1 MAIEGQFKRL
11 RISVVIP
18 ARKAQATIGQ
28 CLRSLEMQIR
38 KPDEVIIIIDT
49 PGDPT
54 FMLVKELSYKLSL
67 PIRILLGSE
76 GVGNARNM
84 GVAVASGDIIAFI
97 DSDEVAHPYW
107 LQYIEK
113 VFIENPKAMVVSG
126 PVTYVESLDQV
137 LINPPEINRVFSCS
151 PGQIYNM
158 RMGNMAFKR
167 SVINFVGNFDP
178 WFKVCHEDT
187 DFIFR
192 LIEYKIK
199 MFYCENILVYHII
212 KKISTLQE
220 ISRAFYIGQH
230 NARLFA
236 KHPKIITLKIFYI
249 NLGHVFLITLGAIVA
264 VVTKT
269 LIIPVL
275 IIMPSIIYKMAKTIM
290 KKNLRLMMRQLTL
303 GYVIDFLFT
312 LGFSAEI
319 INILIK
325 RLRNA

>member
-38 KPDEVIIIIDT
+38 KPDEVIIVIDS
-49 PGDPT
+49 PEDPT
-54 FMLVKELSYKLSL
+54 FMYVKELSRKLSL
-67 PIRILLGSE
+67 PIRIFSGSV
-76 GVGNARNM
+76 GVGSARNI
-84 GVAVASGDIIAFI
+84 GVIASSGDVITFI

-113 VFIENPKAMVVSG
+113 VFIENPEAMVVGG
-126 PVTYVESLDQV
+126 PVIYVESLDQV
-137 LINPPEINRVFSCS
+137 LINPPEINGVFSCS
-151 PGQIYNM
+151 PGQVYNM
-158 RMGNMAFKR
+158 RMGNMAFKK
-167 SVINFVGNFDP
+167 SVINLVGNFDP

-192 LIEYKIK
+192 LIEHKVK
-199 MFYCENILVYHII
+199 MLYCEDIIVYHVK
-212 KKISTLQE
+212 KKISALQE

-249 NLGHVFLITLGAIVA
+249 TLGHAFLITLGVLISVLM
-264 VVTKT
+264 KNYMPL
-269 LIIPVL
+269 LII
-275 IIMPSIIYKMAKTIM
+275 IPSVAYKIAKGVM
-290 KKNLRLMMRQLTL
+290 KRNLKLMLRQLTL
-303 GYVIDFLFT
+303 GYMIEFLFA
-312 LGFSAEI
+312 LGFLAEI
-319 INILIK
+319 FNVVIR

>member
-18 ARKAQATIGQ
+18 ARKAQATIGR

-38 KPDEVIIIIDT
+38 KPDEVIIIINP

-54 FMLVKELSYKLSL
+54 FMHVKELSYKLSL

-76 GVGNARNM
+76 SVGNARNM
-84 GVAVASGDIIAFI
+84 GVAAASGDIIAFI

-113 VFIENPKAMVVSG
+113 VFIENPGAMVVSG
-126 PVTYVESLDQV
+126 PVIYVESLDQV

-151 PGQIYNM
+151 PGQVYNM

-167 SVINFVGNFDP
+167 SVINFAGNFDP
-178 WFKVCHEDT
+178 WFKVCLEDT

-199 MFYCENILVYHII
+199 MLYCEDIIVYHII

-236 KHPKIITLKIFYI
+236 KHPNIITLKIFYI

-264 VVTKT
+264 VVVKT
-269 LIIPVL
+269 LTIPVL
-275 IIMPSIIYKMAKTIM
+275 IIMPSIIYKIVKTIM

-303 GYVIDFLFT
+303 GYVIDLLST
-312 LGFSAEI
+312 LGFLAEI

>member
-1 MAIEGQFKRL
+1 MAIEGRFQRL

-54 FMLVKELSYKLSL
+54 FMHVKELSYKLSL
-67 PIRILLGSE
+67 PIRILLGSK
-76 GVGNARNM
+76 GVGNARNR
-84 GVAVASGDIIAFI
+84 GVAAASGDIIAFI

-113 VFIENPKAMVVSG
+113 VFIENPEAMVVSG
-126 PVTYVESLDQV
+126 PVIYVESLDQV
-137 LINPPEINRVFSCS
+137 LINPPEINRVFSCY
-151 PGQIYNM
+151 PGHVYNM
-158 RMGNMAFKR
+158 RTGNMAFKK
-167 SVINFVGNFDP
+167 SVINIVGNFDP

-192 LIEYKIK
+192 LIKHKIK
-199 MFYCENILVYHII
+199 MFYCENIIVYHV
-212 KKISTLQE
+212 KKKTSTVQE

-236 KHPKIITLKIFYI
+236 KHPNIITLKMFYI
-249 NLGHVFLITLGAIVA
+249 TLGHAFLITLGAIVA
-264 VVTKT
+264 VVAKT
-269 LIIPVL
+269 LTIPVL
-275 IIMPSIIYKMAKTIM
+275 IIMSSII
-290 KKNLRLMMRQLTL
+290 
-303 GYVIDFLFT
+303 
-312 LGFSAEI
+312 
-319 INILIK
+319 IK
-325 RLRNA
+325 

>member
-1 MAIEGQFKRL
+1 MTIERRFNRL

-18 ARKAQATIGQ
+18 AKKAQATIGQ
-28 CLRSLEMQIR
+28 CLRSLETQVR
-38 KPDEVIIIIDT
+38 KPDEIIIVIDT
-49 PGDPT
+49 PEDPT
-54 FMLVKELSYKLSL
+54 FVYVKELSYKLSL
-67 PIRILLGSE
+67 PIRIFLGSE
-76 GVGNARNM
+76 GVGDARNI
-84 GVAVASGDIIAFI
+84 GVVVASGDIIAFI
-97 DSDEVAHPYW
+97 DSDEVANPYW

-113 VFIENPKAMVVSG
+113 AFIENPEVMIVGG
-126 PVTYVESLDQV
+126 PVIYVESLDQV
-137 LINPPEINRVFSCS
+137 LISPPEINKVFSCS
-151 PGQIYNM
+151 PGHVYNM
-158 RMGNMAFKR
+158 RMGNMAFKK
-167 SVINFVGNFDP
+167 SVINVVGNFDP

-192 LIEYKIK
+192 LIEHKIK
-199 MFYCENILVYHII
+199 MFYCENIIVYHIK

-230 NARLFA
+230 NARLFV
-236 KHPKIITLKIFYI
+236 KYPKIITLKIFYI
-249 NLGHVFLITLGAIVA
+249 NLGHVFLITLGAIVV

-275 IIMPSIIYKMAKTIM
+275 IIMPSIIYKIVKTIM

-319 INILIK
+319 INILIN

>member
-1 MAIEGQFKRL
+1 MAIERQFNRL

-28 CLRSLEMQIR
+28 CLRSLETQVR
-38 KPDEVIIIIDT
+38 KPDEVIIVIN
-49 PGDPT
+49 PPEDPT
-54 FMLVKELSYKLSL
+54 FVHVKELSYKLSL
-67 PIRILLGSE
+67 PIKILLSSE
-76 GVGNARNM
+76 GVGSARNI
-84 GVAVASGDIIAFI
+84 GVAAASGDIIAFI

-113 VFIENPKAMVVSG
+113 VFIENPEAMVVGGSII
-126 PVTYVESLDQV
+126 YVESLDQM
-137 LINPPEINRVFSCS
+137 LINPPEINKVFSCS
-151 PGQIYNM
+151 LGHVYNI
-158 RMGNMAFKR
+158 RTGNMAFKK
-167 SVINFVGNFDP
+167 SVINLVGNFDP

-192 LIEYKIK
+192 LTEYKIK
-199 MFYCENILVYHII
+199 MLYCENIIVYHIK

-236 KHPKIITLKIFYI
+236 KHPKITTLKIFYI
-249 NLGHVFLITLGAIVA
+249 NLGHAFLITLGAIIA
-264 VVTKT
+264 VITKT
-269 LIIPVL
+269 LTIPAL
-275 IIMPSIIYKMAKTIM
+275 IIMPSIIYRIVKTVM
-290 KKNLRLMMRQLTL
+290 KKNLRLMMWQLTL